1 MDMRIKILILS
12 CVLTLLYACGNK
24 QENEA
29 NAVDQVIVAEAVADE
44 ASAVKLMAPPP
55 ASGKEGEYRLET
67 NAKPSAQQTIV
78 DKQKIIK
85 DGSITVKSLD
95 IDASKK
101 RIDNLLKKLDAYY
114 ENEDLQNSEQ
124 SISYTLKIR
133 IPAANFEQLL
143 TSIEN
148 GKDEI
153 TLKNIQA
160 RDVTEEYVDIE
171 TRLTTKREYLL
182 RYKQILAKAATV
194 KDILAIQENIRTLE
208 EEIDSQ
214 QGRLKYLADQVA
226 FSTLNINLYKDKE
239 YIQQPQ
245 SGFLTRT
252 KVALNN
258 GWQSIVDFVLWTLSV
273 WPYLIIMLGSY
284 FIVKRFVKIRRERRK
299 LNENN

>member
-24 QENEA
+24 QESHVTTKDNSVA
-29 NAVDQVIVAEAVADE
+29 AEAVVDNQVYEVAM
-44 ASAVKLMAPPP
+44 SPPP
-55 ASGKEGEYRLET
+55 SNGMKTENRLET
-67 NAKPSAQQTIV
+67 SARNASNKAV
-78 DKQKIIK
+78 VNKQKIIK
-85 DGSITVKSLD
+85 DGNMTVKSRD
-95 IDASKK
+95 INTSKQ
-101 RIDNLLKKLDAYY
+101 RIDQLLKKLNAYY
-114 ENEDLQNSEQ
+114 ESEDLQNNEQ
-124 SISYTLKIR
+124 SVTYTLKIR
-133 IPAANFEQLL
+133 IPSINFEKLIASL
-143 TSIEN
+143 EN
-148 GKDEI
+148 GEDKIES
-153 TLKNIQA
+153 KNIQA

-171 TRLTTKREYLL
+171 TRLMTKRQYLQ
-182 RYKQILAKAATV
+182 RYREILSKAATV

-245 SGFLTRT
+245 SSFLTRT

-258 GWQSIVDFVLWTLSV
+258 GWQSIVDFVLWTLSI